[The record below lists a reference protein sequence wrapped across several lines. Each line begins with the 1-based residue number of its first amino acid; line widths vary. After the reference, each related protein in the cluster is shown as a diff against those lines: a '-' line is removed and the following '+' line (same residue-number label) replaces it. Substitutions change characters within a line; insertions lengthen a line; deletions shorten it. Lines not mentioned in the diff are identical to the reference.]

1 MKKAILVLAVIAMN
15 MGVYSCTNDSG
26 SEDQA
31 LYENLNTN
39 AGDGDQVPT
48 RNGSGGN

>member
-1 MKKAILVLAVIAMN
+1 MKKAILVLAVIVMN
-15 MGVYSCTNDSG
+15 MGMYSCTNDSG

-39 AGDGDQVPT
+39 SGDGDHVPIGK
-48 RNGSGGN
+48 GSGGN